1 MTRNS
6 TALTAAVSSRLDT
19 SVTTVDCPAAGDTV
33 DAAWSPAVQ
42 PEVIG

>member
-6 TALTAAVSSRLDT
+6 TALTAVVSSRLDT
-19 SVTTVDCPAAGDTV
+19 SVTTVDCPAASDVT